1 MGPIFLSQLNCNG
14 SESSLVDC
22 PLPSF
27 GLFSLFCN
35 HANDAG
41 VICRGEEGWD
51 RKGREGRMGGG
62 GGGGG
67 WRQGGGGEEDARE
80 SGAGGWKGR
89 VREEWGCSKLSN

>member
-1 MGPIFLSQLNCNG
+1 MSCHEDSHKLSRTPTGAGAVGRSAFGGGVGPILLSQLNCNG

-41 VICRGEEGWD
+41 VICRGEEEG
-51 RKGREGRMGGG
+51 GRGRGGRWG
-62 GGGGG
+62 E
-67 WRQGGGGEEDARE
+67 GGEGGKERE
-80 SGAGGWKGR
+80 VGM
-89 VREEWGCSKLSN
+89 

>member
-35 HANDAG
+35 HDNDAG

-51 RKGREGRMGGG
+51 RKGREGRIEGGRWG
-62 GGGGG
+62 
-67 WRQGGGGEEDARE
+67 
-80 SGAGGWKGR
+80 GR
-89 VREEWGCSKLSN
+89 VEEGRKMREKVGLEGGRGE